1 MLTNAEVVDF
11 LVNRPHEYGHAL
23 GFTDLTEIHRDWL
36 KSMLSVKEDY
46 TLQAHRN
53 SYKTTCVSITLARII
68 ILLPNKRTLFL
79 RKTDTDVKEIV
90 KQVKNILLHPKTQYL
105 VMCLYGTQLKIT
117 VDNATELSTNLT
129 TIIKG
134 APQLTAMGTSSSV
147 TGKHYDY
154 IFTDD
159 IVNLKDRHSRAER
172 DRIKTVYEELNNVK
186 ELDGGRIFNTGTPWH
201 PDDAF
206 EIMPEPEKWDCYS
219 THIMS
224 EADIADR
231 KARLTN
237 SVFACN
243 YELKHIASDDVLFT
257 NPQTGASME
266 LAKYGK
272 SHVDAAFYGE
282 DYTAFTVCAIHDG
295 KFYVYG
301 RLWRKHVDD
310 VMAEITALHNEFC
323 AEKMFIELNADKG
336 YVAKQFKAN
345 GLRVA
350 TYHESQNKYVK
361 ISTHL
366 KFEWADVVFVEGTD
380 QKYIDQICDYNDEAQ
395 HDDAPDSLASLI
407 RQMARKKHET
417 EQQREYYLNYGVM
430 E

>member
-1 MLTNAEVVDF
+1 MPV
-11 LVNRPHEYGHAL
+11 
-23 GFTDLTEIHRDWL
+23 TE
-36 KSMLSVKEDY
+36 
-46 TLQAHRN
+46 
-53 SYKTTCVSITLARII
+53 
-68 ILLPNKRTLFL
+68 
-79 RKTDTDVKEIV
+79 
-90 KQVKNILLHPKTQYL
+90 
-105 VMCLYGTQLKIT
+105 
-117 VDNATELSTNLT
+117 
-129 TIIKG
+129 
-134 APQLTAMGTSSSV
+134 
-147 TGKHYDY
+147 
-154 IFTDD
+154 DD

-206 EIMPEPEKWDCYS
+206 EIMPTPERWDCYS
-219 THIMS
+219 TGIMS
-224 EADIADR
+224 DEDIADR

-257 NPQTGASME
+257 NPQTGASKE
-266 LAKYGK
+266 LVKNGR

-282 DYTAFTVCAIHDG
+282 DFTAFTICNIHDG

-310 VMAEITALHNEFC
+310 VMAEITALHQQFC
-323 AEKMFIELNADKG
+323 CDKMFIELNADKG

-366 KFEWADVVFVEGTD
+366 KFEWDDIVFVEGTD
-380 QKYIDQICDYNDEAQ
+380 QKYIDQICDYNDEAE

-407 RQMARKKHET
+407 RQMARKKNET
-417 EQQREYYLNYGVM
+417 EEQRLYYLNY
-430 E
+430 